1 MLPKTGFLM
10 ASCLANATSITAW
23 TDKLIN
29 KEALNGV
36 KMILN
41 LNSCN
46 ERFPKLSEI
55 MIDIC

>member
-1 MLPKTGFLM
+1 M

-23 TDKLIN
+23 TNKIVN

-46 ERFPKLSEI
+46 ERLPKLSEI